1 MEAKINLPDQVKDPE
16 TIKELVSELVKMVN
30 VNQIYMSPGEKE
42 HAFTYRFTIIV
53 EDMAKRFKE
62 RVREILNDLF
72 EKHPAFYVRFFT
84 LHQVVHE
91 TTVGNTFFLNNC
103 SEETLIY
110 YHNKYDK
117 AWLFQKV
124 DLSAV
129 IETANHNFLMEKQ
142 KITSFKMGA
151 TLFLEEKNYNLA
163 AFMLHQT
170 IELSFTTLER
180 FLVGISFTEHLISD
194 HQAYLGNIIKDL
206 GKVFPKKNEK
216 QIQLLNKLNTAY
228 VKSRYALNYKIGNKQ
243 VHKINEKAEELIC
256 KLDFYF
262 ESEILKCETSLE
274 KLYHNAT
281 KEDLP
286 IIPINTEKEEKEND
300 KNDTEQ
306 TTLEKI
312 KELSKQNF
320 KTLSP
325 IGGNQEGYYLNYARV
340 YDYMEL
346 FCTLKSTLNVC
357 ILALNEQLDCTLDIT
372 HKEADVKN
380 VLEFA
385 KNLIPF
391 EESNYLDKMRELIL
405 STEEATLYPKKK
417 KHTN

>member
-1 MEAKINLPDQVKDPE
+1 MEAKINLSDQVKDPE
-16 TIKELVSELVKMVN
+16 IIKELVSKLVTMVN

-42 HAFTYRFTIIV
+42 HAFSYRFTIIV

-62 RVREILNDLF
+62 RVREVLNDLF
-72 EKHPAFYVRFFT
+72 EKHPSFYVRFFT

-91 TTVGNTFFLNNC
+91 TTIGNTFFLNNC

-129 IETANHNFLMEKQ
+129 IETANQNFLMEKQ
-142 KITSFKMGA
+142 KIISFKKGA
-151 TLFLEEKNYNLA
+151 SLFLEENNYALA

-180 FLVGISFTEHLISD
+180 FLVGVSFTEHTISG
-194 HQAYLGNIIKDL
+194 HQAYLGQVIKEL

-228 VKSRYALNYKIGNKQ
+228 VKSRYALDYNIGNKQ
-243 VHKINEKAEELIC
+243 VHKINEKADELIC
-256 KLDFYF
+256 KLTSYF

-274 KLYHNAT
+274 KHYHNAT

-286 IIPINTEKEEKEND
+286 ISTEKENNID
-300 KNDTEQ
+300 DIDDIDDMEQ

-320 KTLSP
+320 KTLTP
-325 IGGNQEGYYLNYARV
+325 IGGIQEGYYLNYARV

-357 ILALNEQLDCTLDIT
+357 ILALDEELDYTLDIR
-372 HKEADVKN
+372 HKESDVKA

-385 KNLIPF
+385 KNLIPM
-391 EESNYLDKMRELIL
+391 EESNYLDEMRKLIL
-405 STEEATLYPKKK
+405 SNDEDTLYPKKK